1 MKKIDETPLGQFR
14 KKARTVAIASAVVAI
29 VFAVL
34 AGGLYASAQ
43 NDYADYLS
51 GNSSDYDFS
60 YLDDDDED
68 YYSTSAYSLASY
80 SSDRAYSSYQFNST
94 GATFCMYIGVLA
106 SAVAGVSAIA
116 WIGANLLIA
125 NKQTELTYEGAEA
138 NLAPM
143 ELDSYADAIKPAIG
157 STIHFNEIEWAVVAF
172 TVLDKPAGELNRE
185 FSDRIKR
192 LVKLDKAVGVVGS
205 YHGDNPV
212 IRIIR

>member
-29 VFAVL
+29 VFTVL

-43 NDYADYLS
+43 SDYADYLS
-51 GNSSDYDFS
+51 DNSSDYDFS

-68 YYSTSAYSLASY
+68 YYNTSAYSLASY
-80 SSDRAYSSYQFNST
+80 SSDHAYSSYQSNST

-106 SAVAGVSAIA
+106 SAVAGGSAIA

-125 NKQTELTYEGAEA
+125 SKQTELTHEGAEA

-143 ELDSYADAIKPAIG
+143 ELGSYADAIKPAIG
-157 STIHFNEIEWAVVAF
+157 STIHFKEIEGAIVAF
-172 TVLDKPAGELNRE
+172 TVLDKPAGALNRE

-192 LVKLDKAVGVVGS
+192 LMKLDKATAIVDS